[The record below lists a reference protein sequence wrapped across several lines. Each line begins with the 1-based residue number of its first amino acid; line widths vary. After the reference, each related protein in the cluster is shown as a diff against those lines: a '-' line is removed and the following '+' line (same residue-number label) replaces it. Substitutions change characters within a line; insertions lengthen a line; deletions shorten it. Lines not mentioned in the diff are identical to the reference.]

1 MTKKRTVR
9 RTGERREARVHI
21 DPRVV
26 SPEVGWRLR
35 LLRYVF
41 GNYGPATTQTQF
53 AAQLGIY
60 YQTYNSYENGRN
72 VRLEIARKIIA
83 KLPAGHGVIP
93 YWLYDGADDLL
104 PRRTTDRIKD
114 AEAALS
120 EERATRLG
128 G

>member
-1 MTKKRTVR
+1 MPKKMKVR
-9 RTGERREARVHI
+9 RTGERREAKVHI

-41 GNYGPATTQTQF
+41 GNNGPTTTQTQF

-72 VRLEIARKIIA
+72 LRLEIAKKIMA
-83 KLPAGHGVIP
+83 RLPAGHGVIP

-104 PRRTTDRIKD
+104 PRRTEDRIKA
-114 AEAALS
+114 AELALS
-120 EERATRLG
+120 EDRAKRLG
-128 G
+128 R